1 LDAEAGATV
10 TARGEVPTSGTIAE
24 MLSRLRDE
32 LPRALPTALRTG
44 GPSPTAG
51 DDLYEAFLFSLVLRA
66 ARAEGYSITFVDGA
80 GRPATEFRLRRSPGH
95 LYGSERFTHAELSLP
110 NMNKDP
116 LEVHTGVSI
125 VGVSKVAHEADVLVL
140 PAAVADRSRMLRTD
154 PPSSKVIMIVEG
166 KYYLRQPVSLGT
178 GRQFL
183 GLAADITA
191 KSKIFAATFTSSSV
205 VHLLQGKPHLFEVGV
220 LPYRKGERD
229 LQERF
234 AIALRGYRNLP

>member
-1 LDAEAGATV
+1 V
-10 TARGEVPTSGTIAE
+10 TTTGEVPTNGTVDE
-24 MLSRLRDE
+24 MLSRLRHE

-66 ARAEGYSITFVDGA
+66 ARVEGYSITFLDGA
-80 GRPATEFRLRRSPGH
+80 RRPATEFRLRRSPGH
-95 LYGSERFTHAELSLP
+95 LYGSATFTHAQLSLP
-110 NMNKDP
+110 NTSKDP
-116 LEVHTGVSI
+116 LEVHTGVSV

-140 PAAVADRSRMLRTD
+140 PAVVADRSRTLRTD
-154 PPSSKVIMIVEG
+154 PPSSKVIMVVEG

-183 GLAADITA
+183 GLASDLTA
-191 KSKIFAATFTSSSV
+191 KWKIFAATFTSSSV
-205 VHLLQGKPHLFEVGV
+205 VHLMQGGKTHQYEVGV
-220 LPYRKGERD
+220 LPHRKGARD

-234 AIALRGYRNLP
+234 AIALRGYRNLR